1 MSLAE
6 PLLAAL
12 TLATCAVLGVRL
24 CLGPARQQRF
34 DRMLRRWGEALRRVA
49 HRLWHWR
56 ASRRLAR
63 TEAEAV
69 IRRARGGNGASGASN
84 MGDADAG
91 EWRGNV
97 YTPKSFRK
105 PRRPDQLH

>member
-1 MSLAE
+1 MNVAE

-12 TLATCAVLGVRL
+12 TLAVCVVLGVRL

-34 DRMLRRWGEALRRVA
+34 DRGARRWGWALRHGA
-49 HRLWHWR
+49 GQLWHWR
-56 ASRRLAR
+56 SSRRLAR

-69 IRRARGGNGASGASN
+69 IRRARAGKTEEH
-84 MGDADAG
+84 G
-91 EWRGNV
+91 EWTGNV
-97 YTPKSFRK
+97 YKPKSFRK